1 MCLLRECFLACLEE
15 NRWLVTLARRD
26 NCSSTKGS
34 RIVGEDLPKGT
45 CLGVRFCL
53 FFTVRGVVG
62 RVGWEVE
69 GVAFAVL
76 RLVLCVA
83 VVEEEPRRRD
93 VFEAIGVMSKLGV
106 ASTWFVESST
116 IRALDVFFVHNVQV
130 RVNPLLLI
138 VIHVSS
144 L

>member
-1 MCLLRECFLACLEE
+1 MEGKGKGGGRCNRCLLRECFLAWLEE

-26 NCSSTKGS
+26 NCSSTNES

-62 RVGWEVE
+62 WVVE
-69 GVAFAVL
+69 GVAFVAFVVL

-83 VVEEEPRRRD
+83 VAEEERRRRD

-106 ASTWFVESST
+106 AST
-116 IRALDVFFVHNVQV
+116 
-130 RVNPLLLI
+130 
-138 VIHVSS
+138 
-144 L
+144 